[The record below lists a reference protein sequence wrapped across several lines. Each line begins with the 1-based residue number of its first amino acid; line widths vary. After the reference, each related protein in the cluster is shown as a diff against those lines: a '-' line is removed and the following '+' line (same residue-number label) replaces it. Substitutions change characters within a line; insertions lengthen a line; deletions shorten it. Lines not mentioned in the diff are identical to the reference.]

1 LYYRYNL
8 IMKQQ
13 KITTS
18 GQVSLP
24 AAARHRWG
32 TKTVAVEDLGDR
44 VVFRP
49 LPDDPIA
56 AARGALKG
64 RLVSTAELRAKA
76 RKDEAD
82 AEARR

>member
-1 LYYRYNL
+1 
-8 IMKQQ
+8 MKRHRV
-13 KITTS
+13 TSS

-24 AAARHRWG
+24 AEARRRWG
-32 TKTVAVEDLGDR
+32 TKTVSVEDLGDR

-49 LPDDPIA
+49 LPDDPIE

-64 RLVSTAELRAKA
+64 RLASTSELRVRA
-76 RKDEAD
+76 REDEAA

>member
-1 LYYRYNL
+1 MR
-8 IMKQQ
+8 KH
-13 KITTS
+13 KVTKG

-24 AAARHRWG
+24 ASARNRW
-32 TKTVAVEDLGDR
+32 KTRSVLVEDLGDR

-64 RLVSTAELRAKA
+64 RISSDALRARA
-76 RKDEAD
+76 RADEAR

>member
-1 LYYRYNL
+1 
-8 IMKQQ
+8 MK
-13 KITTS
+13 KHRITTS

-24 AAARHRWG
+24 ASARNRWN
-32 TKTVAVEDLGDR
+32 TRSVVVEDLGDR

-64 RLVSTAELRAKA
+64 RIASADLRAQA
-76 RKDEAD
+76 RADEAR
-82 AEARR
+82 AEDRR

>member
-1 LYYRYNL
+1 
-8 IMKQQ
+8 MKRH
-13 KITTS
+13 KITSS

-24 AAARHRWG
+24 ADARRRWG
-32 TKTVAVEDLGDR
+32 TRVVGVEDLGDR

-64 RLVSTAELRAKA
+64 RLRSTSELRTQA
-76 RKDEAD
+76 REDEAN

>member
-1 LYYRYNL
+1 
-8 IMKQQ
+8 MKRHR
-13 KITTS
+13 ITSS

-24 AAARHRWG
+24 AAARRRWG
-32 TKTVAVEDLGDR
+32 TKTVSVEDLGDR

-49 LPDDPIA
+49 LPDDPVG

-64 RLVSTAELRAKA
+64 RLAPTSESRAQA
-76 RKDEAD
+76 RKDEAA